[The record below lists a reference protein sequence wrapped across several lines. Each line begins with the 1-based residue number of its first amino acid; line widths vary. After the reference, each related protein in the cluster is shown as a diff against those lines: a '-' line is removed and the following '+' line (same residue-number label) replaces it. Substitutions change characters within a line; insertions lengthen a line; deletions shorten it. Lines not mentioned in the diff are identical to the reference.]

1 MTSTLIHYTSL
12 PDPPPS
18 SSPALC
24 TQHTPRSI
32 HPTPLRVSLKVPPPS
47 LVSHISFHFNSLSSF
62 ILFCPFFRLLF
73 INALLMMSSISL
85 KFHSLVALFFLPLPI
100 CPFLFSHLFSS
111 LLLSSLA
118 GVQSERQNGG
128 RKWNMRV
135 TVVGAPQTGRGIPQS
150 ADLTGAFPH
159 ITTICGIQRER
170 PGKKNSPVSGGKCL
184 LGIRRSEGN
193 GRTGLRQH
201 SQDHHPSEPEWE
213 LKETFASTQLKKCFT
228 LAPGRE
234 QI

>member
-12 PDPPPS
+12 PDPPPLLLTSSLHPAHASLYPSHSSPCVTQS
-18 SSPALC
+18 SSPIARLS
-24 TQHTPRSI
+24 HFI
-32 HPTPLRVSLKVPPPS
+32 SLQ
-47 LVSHISFHFNSLSSF
+47 SSF
-62 ILFCPFFRLLF
+62 FLHSFLPFFRLLF

-100 CPFLFSHLFSS
+100 CPFLFSHSFSS

-128 RKWNMRV
+128 RKWNMRF
-135 TVVGAPQTGRGIPQS
+135 TVVGATQTGRGIPQS

-170 PGKKNSPVSGGKCL
+170 PGKKNSPVSGGKRL

-201 SQDHHPSEPEWE
+201 SEDHHPSEPEWE
-213 LKETFASTQLKKCFT
+213 LKETFASTRLKKCFT